1 MAHHFFPPASVS
13 RKDDLQMENDWNQV
27 WQERQQKPLIPDP
40 WLERVLPLLP
50 PGRAL
55 DLACGRGRN
64 ALLLAEHGYAVT
76 ALDASAQGLA
86 QLTQEARR
94 RNLVIDTLQQDLE
107 QTPRLPEAAFDVV
120 LQFFYLQR
128 SLLGALREAVRP
140 GGMAVLR
147 TFSRAGDFPD
157 GPGNPD
163 YVLEI
168 RELLQ
173 IFAGWEILLHEEGL
187 DEAERGGGLAGIVAR
202 KPLPAGQK
210 ETPCA

>member
-1 MAHHFFPPASVS
+1 MA
-13 RKDDLQMENDWNQV
+13 NDWNRV
-27 WQERQQKPLIPDP
+27 WRERRQKPLIPDP
-40 WLERVLPLLP
+40 WLERVLSLLP
-50 PGRAL
+50 TGRAL
-55 DLACGRGRN
+55 DVASGRGRN

-86 QLTQEARR
+86 QLTEEARR
-94 RNLVIDTLQQDLE
+94 RGLAIDTVQQDLE
-107 QTPRLPEAAFDVV
+107 LSPRLPVAAFDVV

-140 GGMAVLR
+140 GGVAVVR

-168 RELLQ
+168 GELLRV
-173 IFAGWEILLHEEGL
+173 FAGWEVLLHEEGL

-202 KPLPAGQK
+202 KPLAENTGAK
-210 ETPCA
+210 LCA